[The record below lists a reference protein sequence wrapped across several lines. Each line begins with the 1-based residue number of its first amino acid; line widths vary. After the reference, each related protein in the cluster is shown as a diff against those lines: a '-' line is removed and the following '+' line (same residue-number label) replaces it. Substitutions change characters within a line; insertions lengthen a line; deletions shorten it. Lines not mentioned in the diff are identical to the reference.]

1 MNSIS
6 RSIILVLITVT
17 GCTVLQGQNSTK
29 SPLKQ
34 ILKTLEER
42 YDIRFS
48 FESKTIEGIEIE
60 AIPNSISLKE
70 ALEIL
75 TESSG
80 LDYKVLNKRFI
91 AITLP
96 ENEIRLNRIQILDEV
111 IVQNYL
117 TKGLSKRIDGTI
129 EFSGSTFSIFPG
141 LIEPDILQVAQKLP
155 GIVSVEERVSD
166 INIRGGTNDQNLIL
180 YEGIRLYQSGHF
192 FGLITAFNPYLTN
205 TVNTAKNG
213 TSAKYGDAVSGL
225 ISIEID
231 DTIDNRISGGAG
243 VNMLSVDG
251 YSKIPLSKSL
261 QLQLSARRSF
271 TDVFGS
277 VTYNAY
283 FDRIFRNSELDSFSN
298 SQTGL
303 TVDDDFVF
311 YDMNAKLLYDINPT
325 SKLRINILNLYNS
338 LDYNQVFT
346 NGNINEVQNS
356 KLNQVSLGIGATYSK
371 NWNNG
376 FSLSLQTYYSNYD
389 LDADNIDTTNEQRL
403 IQKNEVNDYGL
414 RIDLSKEFGNNTRL
428 TGGYQFNDLGV
439 TNFEEVT
446 NPNFRSFIKEVIR
459 AHSLYNDIEWRSK
472 SRNTFVKT
480 GIRATYFEKLS
491 KLVIEPRLS
500 FNQKLLNNLTL
511 EILGELKS
519 QSLTQIIDL
528 QQDFFGI
535 EKRRWQLA
543 NIEDVPLIT
552 SEQVSVGLTYS
563 NNNWLVSAETYIKN
577 VKDITARSQGFQNQ
591 FQFINDIGSYTVKG
605 VEFLINKRFKNIST
619 WLSYTYSKNNYSFDN
634 LNNGKEFANTLD
646 LRHVANASLTYQL
659 NNFKIGLGV
668 NWNSGRPYT
677 RPDDFQ
683 DEGTVEIE
691 YQSPNSSR
699 LPNYFRTDISALYM
713 VNLSNKTTAEFG
725 ASIWNIF
732 NQNNIINR
740 FYTLDETNTIIKV
753 DNQSLAFTP
762 NFSLRVRF

>member
-1 MNSIS
+1 
-6 RSIILVLITVT
+6 
-17 GCTVLQGQNSTK
+17 
-29 SPLKQ
+29 
-34 ILKTLEER
+34 
-42 YDIRFS
+42 
-48 FESKTIEGIEIE
+48 
-60 AIPNSISLKE
+60 
-70 ALEIL
+70 
-75 TESSG
+75 
-80 LDYKVLNKRFI
+80 
-91 AITLP
+91 
-96 ENEIRLNRIQILDEV
+96 
-111 IVQNYL
+111 
-117 TKGLSKRIDGTI
+117 
-129 EFSGSTFSIFPG
+129 
-141 LIEPDILQVAQKLP
+141 
-155 GIVSVEERVSD
+155 
-166 INIRGGTNDQNLIL
+166 
-180 YEGIRLYQSGHF
+180 
-192 FGLITAFNPYLTN
+192 
-205 TVNTAKNG
+205 
-213 TSAKYGDAVSGL
+213 
-225 ISIEID
+225 
-231 DTIDNRISGGAG
+231 
-243 VNMLSVDG
+243 
-251 YSKIPLSKSL
+251 
-261 QLQLSARRSF
+261 
-271 TDVFGS
+271 
-277 VTYNAY
+277 
-283 FDRIFRNSELDSFSN
+283 
-298 SQTGL
+298 
-303 TVDDDFVF
+303 
-311 YDMNAKLLYDINPT
+311 
-325 SKLRINILNLYNS
+325 
-338 LDYNQVFT
+338 
-346 NGNINEVQNS
+346 
-356 KLNQVSLGIGATYSK
+356 
-371 NWNNG
+371 
-376 FSLSLQTYYSNYD
+376 
-389 LDADNIDTTNEQRL
+389 
-403 IQKNEVNDYGL
+403 
-414 RIDLSKEFGNNTRL
+414 
-428 TGGYQFNDLGV
+428 
-439 TNFEEVT
+439 
-446 NPNFRSFIKEVIR
+446 
-459 AHSLYNDIEWRSK
+459 
-472 SRNTFVKT
+472 
-480 GIRATYFEKLS
+480 
-491 KLVIEPRLS
+491 
-500 FNQKLLNNLTL
+500 LTL